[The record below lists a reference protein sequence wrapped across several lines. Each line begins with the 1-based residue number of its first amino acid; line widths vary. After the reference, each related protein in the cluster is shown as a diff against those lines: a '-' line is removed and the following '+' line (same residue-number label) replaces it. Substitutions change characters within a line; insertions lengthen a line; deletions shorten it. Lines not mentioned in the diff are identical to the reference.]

1 MAKKVLFILGTR
13 PEVIKLAPLIA
24 AMKENEHFEVTI
36 CNSGQHRE
44 LLEEHFKEFY
54 LQADYDLDVMQQGQP
69 LSSLAARLILGL
81 GTTISQVLPDLVIVQ
96 GDTQTAFCGALTA
109 AYAQIPCVHVEAGLR
124 TYDKENPFPEELN
137 RQAISRL
144 ASIHFCPTEKNKD
157 YLLSEGITNNV
168 FVTGNTVIDSLKRIL
183 GNDEIPER
191 TNSILYTVHRR
202 ENINSVES
210 IAGAI
215 TSMIQAFPDSTH
227 EIIKHPNETTSQL
240 IQILEHNEYSANL
253 LQPLSYSEMVTKL
266 SECQL
271 VITDS
276 GGILEECTYLKTPT
290 IVIRKTTERQESLS
304 QEWVAISNPEDH
316 DLLDKAKSL
325 LQKSI
330 IHGQDSRCTVFGEGN
345 TSTQIITHL
354 EHLLGIQ
361 RT

>member
-54 LQADYDLDVMQQGQP
+54 LHADYDLDVMQQGQS
-69 LSSLAARLILGL
+69 LSSLAARMILGL

-183 GNDEIPER
+183 RNEEITHR
-191 TNSILYTVHRR
+191 TKNILYTVHRR
-202 ENINSVES
+202 ENSNNIES

-215 TSMIQAFPDSTH
+215 TRIMQAYPGYKH
-227 EIIKHPNETTSQL
+227 EIISHPNETTSQL
-240 IQILEHNEYSANL
+240 IHTLEQNEASPDI
-253 LQPLSYSEMVTKL
+253 LQPLSYSEMIKKL
-266 SECQL
+266 SVCQL

-276 GGILEECTYLKTPT
+276 GGIIEECTYLKTPT
-290 IVIRKTTERQESLS
+290 IIIRKTTERQESLS
-304 QEWVAISNPEDH
+304 QDWITISNPEDH
-316 DLLDKAKSL
+316 DLLSKVNSL
-325 LQKSI
+325 LEKSSVVS
-330 IHGQDSRCTVFGEGN
+330 QESQCTVFGEGN
-345 TSTQIITHL
+345 ASAQILTHL
-354 EHLLGIQ
+354 EQLLGI
-361 RT
+361 